1 MGWILG
7 SVAIAAATL
16 IAPVVLFATT
26 PADAGNVQRTIGQ
39 PRLVRV
45 DTGHGY
51 AVALWFARPVDHA
64 HSRLVLV
71 SKVGRRTINVRLS
84 SEPNVLYAAVGEVPP
99 GSYELE
105 WTVPC
110 LDGASESGKLPL
122 EIPGP
127 GA

>member
-1 MGWILG
+1 MLWILG

-51 AVALWFARPVDHA
+51 AVALWFTRPIDHA
-64 HSRLVLV
+64 RSRLVLV
-71 SKVGRRTINVRLS
+71 SKAGRRPINARLS
-84 SEPNVLYAAVGEVPP
+84 SEPNVLYAVVGQVPP

-110 LDGASESGKLPL
+110 LDGALLSGKLAL